1 MIILR
6 HFIPPPLCVSR
17 KVLIIFMQCINLRD
31 GYIAL
36 LSMLIAGAV
45 GSVIAVSVL
54 FFGLDSMRSSFDFQ
68 ASSSA
73 WAFANACAEEGLQQ
87 IRTSASFTGTGSI
100 TFTRGSCS
108 YTVANTGGST
118 RSISAL
124 ATVSSTTRRSFI
136 SITKITPRIVISSWQ
151 EVAN

>member
-1 MIILR
+1 
-6 HFIPPPLCVSR
+6 
-17 KVLIIFMQCINLRD
+17 VLIIFMQCINLRD

-87 IRTSASFTGTGSI
+87 IRALVSFTGTGSI
-100 TFTRGSCS
+100 TFSGGASCT
-108 YTVANTGGST
+108 YTVSNTGGST

-124 ATVSSTTRRSFI
+124 GTVSSTTRRSFI
-136 SITKITPRIVISSWQ
+136 SITKIAPRIVISSWQ